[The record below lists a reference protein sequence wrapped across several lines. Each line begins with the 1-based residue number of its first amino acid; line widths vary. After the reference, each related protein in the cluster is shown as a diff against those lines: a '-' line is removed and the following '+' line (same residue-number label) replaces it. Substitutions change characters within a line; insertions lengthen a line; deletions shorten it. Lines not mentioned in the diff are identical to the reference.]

1 MLQSHLETYLAHL
14 AVERGYSPHTVEA
27 YSRDLAQFLNFPGA
41 GEGPPA
47 PALLAGYLE
56 ELGRLELESSSIAR
70 KLAALRGYFR
80 FLVKERV
87 LSTNP
92 AALLRAPKPK
102 RKLPVFLTTDEVDRL
117 IAVPD
122 VSIHLGQRDRTILE
136 LLYSCGLRISELLS
150 LTRETVDMHEQSLR
164 VVGKGN
170 KERIVPF
177 GEGARAELDR
187 YLTFARPEFPV
198 RPRVTALFLNARGG
212 ALSRV
217 SCWKMVGAA
226 SRAAGILKTISPHT
240 LRHTFAT
247 HLLDNG
253 ADIRFVQELLGHAH
267 ISTTE
272 IYTHLTRENL
282 RAVFRLCH
290 PRA

>member
-1 MLQSHLETYLAHL
+1 LAHL

>member
-41 GEGPPA
+41 GEGPPE

-92 AALLRAPKPK
+92 AALLRSPKPK

-122 VSIHLGQRDRTILE
+122 VSTHLGQRDRTILE

-150 LTRETVDMHEQSLR
+150 LTRETVDLHEQLLR

-226 SRAAGILKTISPHT
+226 ARAAAILKTISPHT

>member
-1 MLQSHLETYLAHL
+1 MLQTYLETYLAHL
-14 AVERGYSPHTVEA
+14 AVERGYSPCTVEA
-27 YSRDLAQFLNFPGA
+27 YGRDLEQFLAFPGA
-41 GEGPPA
+41 GQGPPE
-47 PALLAGYLE
+47 PSLLAGYLE
-56 ELGRLELESSSIAR
+56 ELGRLELETSSIAR

-80 FLVKERV
+80 FLVRERV
-87 LSTNP
+87 LQTNP
-92 AALLRAPKPK
+92 AAALRTPKAR

-117 IAVPD
+117 IAVPE
-122 VSIHLGQRDRTILE
+122 VSTHLGQRDRTILE

-150 LTRETVDMHEQSLR
+150 LTRETVELHEQLLR

-177 GEGARAELDR
+177 GEGARGELDR
-187 YLTFARPEFPV
+187 YLVFARPEFPV
-198 RPRVTALFLNARGG
+198 KPRVSALFLNARGG
-212 ALSRV
+212 ALSRI

-226 SRAAGILKTISPHT
+226 ARAAGILKTISPHT